1 MKKILSMLLTVP
13 MIFTLAACGTS
24 GEQSGTSA
32 LPADTG
38 SQIEEPSQPTSPEQ
52 SETSPDNSGSSED
65 STDSSAEVPVE
76 DGGKTLIAYFSWS
89 GNTETLAGMIQEATG
104 GDLFAIE
111 TETPYSDDYN
121 TVVDQ
126 AKQEQ
131 ADNIRPAL
139 AARVENM
146 DDYDTIFIGYPNW
159 WGDVPMAVLTFL
171 ESYDWSGKTLILF
184 CTSGGGGFGNG
195 INSIEAATGGATILE
210 GFHVDGS
217 SVDNA
222 ADDVA
227 AWLNGLGL

>member
-1 MKKILSMLLTVP
+1 MKKFFSMLLT
-13 MIFTLAACGTS
+13 FTILFTMAACGAS
-24 GEQSGTSA
+24 GEQRETSA
-32 LPADTG
+32 PSAAAGSRPVETPPPA
-38 SQIEEPSQPTSPEQ
+38 
-52 SETSPDNSGSSED
+52 
-65 STDSSAEVPVE
+65 SSAQPEKTPDSNESSADASAETPVE
-76 DGGKTLIAYFSWS
+76 ESKKTLIAYFSWS

-111 TETPYSDDYN
+111 TEIPYSDDYD

-139 AARVENM
+139 ASQVENM
-146 DDYDTIFIGYPNW
+146 EDYGTIFIGYPNW
-159 WGDVPMAVLTFL
+159 WSDVPMAVLTFL
-171 ESYDWSGKTLILF
+171 ESYDWNGKTVIPF

-195 INSIEAATGGATILE
+195 INSIEAAAEGATILE

-217 SVDNA
+217 SVDSA

-227 AWLNGLGL
+227 AWLDSLGL